1 MNSRSSTG
9 KRKISR
15 TIIIPI
21 SRQIEEKETTQIL
34 LLNCIKESPK
44 AIPNKPVV
52 KGKQLV
58 HLAQ

>member
-1 MNSRSSTG
+1 MNSRTKYG
-9 KRKISR
+9 KAKISR
-15 TIIIPI
+15 TIVIPI
-21 SRQIEEKETTQIL
+21 SRQIAEKEITQIL
-34 LLNCIKESPK
+34 LLNCTKESPK